1 MTIKFQTICF
11 YGLSPTRQVLL
22 LNENCFYVTWYKN
35 NNASCN
41 RQCFSFQ
48 SVLHQT
54 YNFNDKEILFYELNI
69 RMQSEYRKIR
79 TRKNSLFGH
88 FSHSA
93 KKEKSHR
100 ANLTPEKASVV
111 AMTEFLLGHLLKFK
125 PRYSYTLKSSV
136 NEIQN
141 RCNENDVKILLQTT

>member
-48 SVLHQT
+48 SVLHQ
-54 YNFNDKEILFYELNI
+54 
-69 RMQSEYRKIR
+69 IR
-79 TRKNSLFGH
+79 TRKHSLFGH